1 MREQVTWWDVEAT
14 GATSRPIGRLFPEN
28 SCFLGNGCRVR
39 EIPRGGGGK
48 VLPSSAKRWSAGAR
62 DVV

>member
-39 EIPRGGGGK
+39 EIPRGGGGEGFAQLGQT
-48 VLPSSAKRWSAGAR
+48 VECGSS
-62 DVV
+62 